1 MYSGK
6 RVLDL
11 LLASIGLVITTP
23 LLFVLVVAI
32 RLESSGSPI
41 YRQRR
46 VGLNGRPFYLY
57 KLRTMVQGAEQV
69 GAKLAVDENDSRITR
84 LGASLRRTSLD
95 ELPNLVNVVRG
106 ELSLVGPRP
115 TVQQQVDRYTP
126 RQRRRLDVPPGIA
139 GWAQLQGRA
148 TLPWSERIEFDL
160 WYIEHASLLLD
171 LKILVQTVRQVVAG
185 KDIYRGETGGW
196 R

>member
-95 ELPNLVNVVRG
+95 ELPNLINVVRG

-160 WYIEHASLLLD
+160 WYIENASLLLD

-185 KDIYRGETGGW
+185 KDIYRGENGGW